1 MDVEKTGRRE
11 SKVAQ
16 RCHCMAG
23 YFGTLAGLASSGPSA
38 AVLMDGRPH
47 EALGDELSRCLDA
60 GMTQVVQGIKYLT
73 AERRR
78 DVGSWFAGRQVTIK

>member
-16 RCHCMAG
+16 GSYRMAG
-23 YFGTLAGLASSGPSA
+23 YFGALAGLASSGPIA
-38 AVLMDGRPH
+38 AVLIDGRPH

-60 GMTQVVQGIKYLT
+60 GMTQVV
-73 AERRR
+73 
-78 DVGSWFAGRQVTIK
+78 